1 MSLQVLII
9 GEVNRAEASAL
20 KEWMPET
27 LRGAILTE
35 CKGIA
40 AAIGHI
46 ERTQLH
52 PDLIIVIQSHPDEY
66 SRSEVDALGILVPL
80 ARWVVCCGAWCESEG
95 RTRQL
100 WPLAV
105 RVPLR
110 SAMSRIRDEWRLLC
124 GEDVSPL
131 PLSGSR
137 EEAFAADHPS
147 LTKASGHV
155 SVLVDSPDPEYAGYL
170 CELLADAGHE
180 VHHAQASCD
189 QSPRVILFDLDPWGS
204 ARQNVADE
212 LQERHPFSQFIG
224 LMSIPEVESIDDYPV
239 IPKLGSQQQILD
251 AILRAVAD

>member
-1 MSLQVLII
+1 MSLQILII
-9 GEVNRAEASAL
+9 GEVNRAEVAAL
-20 KEWMPET
+20 MEWIPET
-27 LRGAILTE
+27 LQGATLTE
-35 CKGIA
+35 WTGIA
-40 AAIGHI
+40 EAIGYI
-46 ERTQLH
+46 ERTQQQ

-66 SRSEVDALGILVPL
+66 SRSEVDALGLLVPL

-147 LTKASGHV
+147 LEKASGQV
-155 SVLVDSPDPEYAGYL
+155 TVLVDSPDREYARYL
-170 CELLADAGHE
+170 CELLAEAGHE
-180 VHHAQASCD
+180 VHRTAASSD
-189 QSPRVILFDLDPWGS
+189 WSPRVILFDLDPRGS
-204 ARQNVADE
+204 ARRKVADE

-224 LMSIPEVESIDDYPV
+224 LMSMPEVESIDDYPV

-251 AILRAVAD
+251 AIVQAVAD

>member
-9 GEVNRAEASAL
+9 GEVNRAEVSAL
-20 KEWMPET
+20 NEWIPET
-27 LRGAILTE
+27 LQGATLTE
-35 CKGIA
+35 CGGMA
-40 AAIGHI
+40 AAISQI
-46 ERTQLH
+46 QQTQLQ
-52 PDLIIVIQSHPDEY
+52 PDLIIAIQSHPDEY
-66 SRSEVDALGILVPL
+66 SRSEVDALGLLVPL

-147 LTKASGHV
+147 LEKASGQV
-155 SVLVDSPDPEYAGYL
+155 AVLVNSPDPEYARYL
-170 CELLADAGHE
+170 CELLAEAGHD
-180 VHHAQASCD
+180 VHRAEASSEW
-189 QSPRVILFDLDPWGS
+189 SPQVILFDLDPWGS
-204 ARQNVADE
+204 VRRIVADE
-212 LQERHPFSQFIG
+212 LEERHPFSQFIG
-224 LMSIPEVESIDDYPV
+224 LMSMPEVESIDDYPV

-251 AILRAVAD
+251 AILQAVAD